1 MSQSAELPSPA
12 LPRGFRFVPAPADFR
27 DAAAL
32 VVRMPR
38 GIRSK
43 QKLMAVLADK
53 LHFPRY
59 FGHNWDALEECL
71 NDLTWLRDRGIV
83 IAHEDL
89 PFGASSSNRRTY
101 LDILRGAVEHHAKG
115 SRSLTVVLPADL
127 QNEISAA
134 ANERR

>member
-1 MSQSAELPSPA
+1 MSQSAESPSPA
-12 LPRGFRFVPAPADFR
+12 LSREFRFVRSPADFR
-27 DAAAL
+27 DAEAL

-43 QKLMAVLADK
+43 QKLLCVLADK

-71 NDLTWLRDRGIV
+71 HDLTWQPDRAIIIV
-83 IAHEDL
+83 HEDL
-89 PFGASSSNRRTY
+89 PFGASSVNRRTY
-101 LDILRGAVEHHAKG
+101 LDILRSAVGHHTNG
-115 SRSLTVVLPADL
+115 SRALTVVLPADL

-134 ANERR
+134 ANERH